1 MSYVDEILQPGEQVA
16 FRTGPSRWLYAPAM
30 LLLIAAVAL
39 AVWALRMSSGFGVYA
54 LILAA
59 VLAVLAVVLWI
70 PAFMKRWT
78 TELVATDRRVIYK
91 TGLLRRHTIEMNM
104 DKIESVNV
112 DQSIW
117 GRLFNYGTVEI
128 HGTGGG
134 LEPLPSIDA
143 PLAFRNHVTAR

>member
-1 MSYVDEILQPGEQVA
+1 MSYIDEILQPGERVN
-16 FRTGPSRWLYAPAM
+16 FRTGPSRWLYAPSV
-30 LLLIAAVAL
+30 LLLLAAAAL
-39 AVWALRMSSGFGVYA
+39 AIWSLQMSSGFGVYA

-59 VLAVLAVVLWI
+59 VLALVAVIVWF

-104 DKIESVNV
+104 DKVESVNV

-134 LEPLPSIDA
+134 LEPLPAIDS
-143 PLAFRNHVTAR
+143 PLAFRNHVTAA